1 MKFRSI
7 QSRLPLSY
15 AAIALLAAMSL
26 GVVLLTTLRSYYAQH
41 ELDYLKGNAR
51 AIGTVLAQAFEDS
64 PEDLKLQLGS
74 FAFLSQSRIRFI
86 DNNGQVIG
94 DSGAPQQR
102 NFVSIRY
109 NDERNKGIQAET
121 TTRLTERQINGDIF
135 VYTAPVSPYY
145 LPPEVSSNTPSYLP
159 SIVFLRDDQVTAG
172 PSGGTWETEI
182 AQDQADM
189 MRFTRR
195 SLAQQ
200 AIPAI
205 GTFYGFNLGDRDMAA
220 LDQRS
225 DQTVRAAIEDVDGN
239 LVGYVELSEGPAYG
253 MEIVD
258 GVARAWAAASAVAI
272 FLAAGVGLLISRR
285 ISTPL
290 LTLTNITTRMTAG
303 NLTARAQIES
313 QDEVGTLAKSF
324 NEMANRLEETI
335 TALRRFV
342 ADAAHELHTPLT
354 ALRTN
359 LELVVNED
367 SESKRL
373 MFVERAQAQVARLET
388 LTNSLLELSRI
399 ESGEIKNG
407 TVLISINDLAR
418 ETSELYASQA
428 EQKGIEFSL
437 DVLDE
442 DVIVRVNDGQL
453 RRAIGNLL
461 ENAIKFTPPGGI
473 VRLGLRQQGSIIEL
487 WVQDTG
493 IGIPADDLPQLFSR
507 FHRGRN
513 AFEYPGSGLGLAIV
527 KAIVDYHNGQV
538 SAENLTPGARLS
550 LRLPFSTNPQ

>member
-1 MKFRSI
+1 MNFRSI
-7 QSRLPLSY
+7 QWRLPISY

-51 AIGTVLAQAFEDS
+51 AIGVVLAQVLEDS
-64 PEDLKLQLGS
+64 PEDLKLQLDS
-74 FAFLSQSRIRFI
+74 FAFLSQSRIRLI
-86 DNNGQVIG
+86 DENGQVLG

-109 NDERNKGIQAET
+109 NDERIPGMQVET
-121 TTRLTERQINGDIF
+121 TTRFTERQVNGDVF
-135 VYTAPVSPYY
+135 VYTAPVPPYY
-145 LPPEVSSNTPSYLP
+145 LPHQSRSDALSYLP
-159 SIVFLRDDQVTAG
+159 SIVFFNEDQVAPT
-172 PSGGTWETEI
+172 PSGAWETEI
-182 AQDQADM
+182 ADTQADI
-189 MRFTRR
+189 MRFRQTA
-195 SLAQQ
+195 SQQ
-200 AIPAI
+200 AIPAM
-205 GTFYGFNLGDRDMAA
+205 GTIYGFNLGSREMTSIDR
-220 LDQRS
+220 RS
-225 DQTVRAAIEDVDGN
+225 DQTVHSAIEGIDGKP
-239 LVGYVELSEGPAYG
+239 VGYVELSEGPAYG

-258 GVARAWAAASAVAI
+258 GVARAWAVASAVSI
-272 FLAAGVGLLISRR
+272 FLAAGVGLFISRR
-285 ISTPL
+285 ISAPL
-290 LTLTNITTRMTAG
+290 LALTDVTTRMTAG

-313 QDEVGTLAKSF
+313 KDEVGTLAKSF

-335 TALRRFV
+335 ITLRRFV

-359 LELVVNED
+359 LELIVNED

-373 MFVERAQAQVARLET
+373 TFVERAQAQVARLET

-399 ESGEIKNG
+399 ESGEIKHDA
-407 TVLISINDLAR
+407 TLIDLNDLVR

-437 DVLDE
+437 EMLDQ
-442 DVIVRVNDGQL
+442 DIRVWVNDGQL
-453 RRAIGNLL
+453 RRAVGNLL
-461 ENAIKFTPPGGI
+461 ENAIKFTPAGGI
-473 VRLGLRQQGSIIEL
+473 VHMGLRHHENCIEL

-538 SAENLTPGARLS
+538 SAENLSPGARLS
-550 LRLPFSTNPQ
+550 LRLPLSANPL

>member
-1 MKFRSI
+1 MNFRSI
-7 QSRLPLSY
+7 QWRLPISY

-26 GVVLLTTLRSYYAQH
+26 GAVLLTTLRSYYAQH
-41 ELDYLKGNAR
+41 ELDYLKGNAH
-51 AIGTVLAQAFEDS
+51 AIGAALAQALEDS
-64 PEDLKLQLGS
+64 PEDIKLQLDS
-74 FAFLSQSRIRFI
+74 FAFLSQSRVRFI
-86 DNNGQVIG
+86 DESGQVLG
-94 DSGAPQQR
+94 DSGPPQQR
-102 NFVSIRY
+102 NFISIRF
-109 NDERNKGIQAET
+109 NEEKNRSARPDATITLAQREV
-121 TTRLTERQINGDIF
+121 NGDVF
-135 VYTAPVSPYY
+135 VYTAPAPPYY
-145 LPPEVSSNTPSYLP
+145 LPPENSESAVSYLP
-159 SIVFLRDDQVTAG
+159 SIVFFNEDQVAAAA
-172 PSGGTWETEI
+172 SAAWEAEI
-182 AQDQADM
+182 HKPQMDIMPRLPRQFM
-189 MRFTRR
+189 
-195 SLAQQ
+195 QQ
-200 AIPAI
+200 AIPAM
-205 GTFYGFNLGDRDMAA
+205 GTIYGFNLGSRDITGIDR
-220 LDQRS
+220 RS
-225 DQTVRAAIEDVDGN
+225 DQIVRSAIVNAEGN
-239 LVGYVELSEGPAYG
+239 RIGYVELSQGPAYG

-285 ISTPL
+285 ISAPL
-290 LTLTNITTRMTAG
+290 LALTDITTHMTAG

-359 LELVVNED
+359 LELVISED

-373 MFVERAQAQVARLET
+373 MFVERAQVQVARLET

-407 TVLISINDLAR
+407 TILISLNALAR

-442 DVIVRVNDGQL
+442 DVIVRVDDGQL

-461 ENAIKFTPPGGI
+461 ENAIKFTPTGGT
-473 VRLGLRQQGSIIEL
+473 VRLGLRQQDNAIEV

-538 SAENLTPGARLS
+538 SAENLSPGARLS
-550 LRLPFSTNPQ
+550 LRLPLSATPQ

>member
-1 MKFRSI
+1 MSMKFRSI
-7 QSRLPLSY
+7 QWRLPISY

-26 GVVLLTTLRSYYAQH
+26 GVVLLITLRSYYAQH

-51 AIGTVLAQAFEDS
+51 AIGTVLVQVLEDS
-64 PEDLKLQLGS
+64 PEDLKLQLDS
-74 FAFLSQSRIRFI
+74 FAFLSQSRIRLL
-86 DNNGQVIG
+86 NENGEILG
-94 DSGAPQQR
+94 DSGAPQPR

-109 NDERNKGIQAET
+109 NEERTRGVQAET
-121 TTRLTERQINGDIF
+121 TTRFTERQVNGDIF
-135 VYTAPVSPYY
+135 VYSAPVSPYY
-145 LPPEVSSNTPSYLP
+145 LPPHGDGNVSYLP
-159 SIVFLRDDQVTAG
+159 SIVFFNEDQLTPA
-172 PSGGTWETEI
+172 PSGTWEAEVVD
-182 AQDQADM
+182 ARADIM
-189 MRFTRR
+189 KLAPRPFT
-195 SLAQQ
+195 QQ
-200 AIPAI
+200 AIPAM
-205 GTFYGFNLGDRDMAA
+205 GTIYGFNLGSRDMITI
-220 LDQRS
+220 DRRS
-225 DQTVRAAIEDVDGN
+225 DQTVRSAIEDVDGKP
-239 LVGYVELSEGPAYG
+239 VGYVELSEGPAYG

-258 GVARAWAAASAVAI
+258 GVARAWAVASAVAI

-285 ISTPL
+285 ISAPL
-290 LTLTNITTRMTAG
+290 LALTDVTTRMTAG
-303 NLTARAQIES
+303 NLTARAQVES
-313 QDEVGTLAKSF
+313 KDEVGTLAKSF

-335 TALRRFV
+335 TTLRRFV

-359 LELVVNED
+359 LELIVNEN
-367 SESKRL
+367 SESKRIA
-373 MFVERAQAQVARLET
+373 FVERAQAQVARLET

-399 ESGEIKNG
+399 ESGEIKRD
-407 TVLISINDLAR
+407 TVLIALNNLAQ

-437 DVLDE
+437 EMLDDDVH
-442 DVIVRVNDGQL
+442 VWVNDGQL

-473 VRLGLRQQGSIIEL
+473 VRLGLRRQSNIIEL

-538 SAENLTPGARLS
+538 SAENLSPGARLS
-550 LRLPFSTNPQ
+550 LRLPFSANLQ